1 MTVEYIRRNKVKA
14 RLNKYNCS
22 IKMSDSELSADI
34 LFQRPDILE
43 KLLEGISNQ
52 VRTPVKER
60 LQTEGINLDDNGIN
74 SGLIS

>member
-1 MTVEYIRRNKVKA
+1 
-14 RLNKYNCS
+14 
-22 IKMSDSELSADI
+22 MSDSELSAEI

-60 LQTEGINLDDNGIN
+60 LQTEGINLDDNGIT